1 MSDSFCLD
9 KEEKLN
15 VLTHGLGALCGV
27 FALFAMLLK
36 AQGSD
41 WLSIA
46 SLSVYGGSMIVLYLA
61 STCYHAISA
70 PVLKKKFKIIDH
82 CAIYLLIAGTYS
94 PFLLISLKT
103 PLALVILI
111 VVWLIAITGIVLKI
125 AYIDRF
131 KRLSLVLYLVMGWLS
146 LVLFYQLST
155 ALAWQGVV
163 FLALGGLAYSVG
175 LFFYVKT
182 QIPYHHA
189 IWHVFVLAGSGLHFY
204 AIYRYVL

>member
-1 MSDSFCLD
+1 MSDSLCLD
-9 KEEKLN
+9 KEEKFN
-15 VLTHGLGALCGV
+15 VLTHGLGALFGV
-27 FALFAMLLK
+27 LALFAMLLK
-36 AQGSD
+36 AQGRD

-103 PLALVILI
+103 PLAFVILI

-175 LFFYVKT
+175 VFFYVKT

-189 IWHVFVLAGSGLHFY
+189 IWHLFVLAGSGLHFY